1 MSKIIAGIF
10 AKKDDAQR
18 AAREIEREGLKI
30 DDISIMSIAD
40 ETSESNDNVTNGLY
54 SGAAIGG
61 VAGLALGLGT
71 IAVPGL
77 GMIAAA
83 GPIAGM
89 ISGALSGGV
98 VGTLVDLG
106 IPEYDSQQY
115 EQEIKNGNVY
125 FSMPITDETGGRVS
139 QILKNCNAKNV
150 MLYK

>member
-1 MSKIIAGIF
+1 M
-10 AKKDDAQR
+10 
-18 AAREIEREGLKI
+18 
-30 DDISIMSIAD
+30 
-40 ETSESNDNVTNGLY
+40 
-54 SGAAIGG
+54 GG

-83 GPIAGM
+83 GPVAGL

-106 IPEYDSQQY
+106 IPEMEGQRY
-115 EQEIKNGNVY
+115 EQEIRNGNVY
-125 FSMPITDETGGRVS
+125 FSMPITEETGGSVS
-139 QILKNCNAKNV
+139 QILKSCGAKNV